1 MKNLYTYIILVLVAL
16 APFRAAAA
24 DEPHDTVYFYDTWAD
39 ILYQD
44 PVAALIDPYIW
55 ASTPFQIG
63 IEIEDEALN
72 KAIKQSHIAA
82 TMGDSTWLI
91 NSEYLKREF
100 HGDTKK
106 LSDYMPFF
114 FNEKVAYVAYVGE
127 GDNMSLGAILF
138 GDWVDYDYEDLADY
152 YYIDFANR
160 KVIKI
165 THNTLSALLEDYHDL
180 QMRYEGMKDYK
191 KREIIRE
198 FFIKYVERA
207 TMDPLR
213 PYILDLEEDNSAE
226 IN

>member
-16 APFRAAAA
+16 APFRAAAV
-24 DEPHDTVYFYDTWAD
+24 EEQHDTVYFYDTWAD

-82 TMGDSTWLI
+82 TLGDSTWLI

-138 GDWVDYDYEDLADY
+138 GDWVDYDYEDLVDY

-213 PYILDLEEDNSAE
+213 PYILDLEEGNSAE